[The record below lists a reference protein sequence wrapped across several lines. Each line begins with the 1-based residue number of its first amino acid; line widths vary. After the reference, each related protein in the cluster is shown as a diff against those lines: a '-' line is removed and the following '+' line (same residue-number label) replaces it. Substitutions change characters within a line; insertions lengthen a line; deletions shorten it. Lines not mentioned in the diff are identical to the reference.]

1 MSLTETHAVV
11 LASAGEPMVGELE
24 HNELPVAAPWFGI
37 FAFVVFLLLL
47 GITYSFRTV
56 AHRQ

>member
-11 LASAGEPMVGELE
+11 LASEGESMPEE
-24 HNELPVAAPWFGI
+24 NELPVAAPWFGI
-37 FAFVVFLLLL
+37 FAFTVFLLLL